1 MKRAKLLSLILGLSF
16 TLGACGGPVKI
27 NSFRCPAGVI
37 LASTEEWREPQSPAD
52 PSFTI
57 NIVDTALTCVMPS
70 TGVIESQLQIGGFLM
85 ARKPNG
91 APTGDF
97 AVDIFIAI
105 LDRNEN
111 IIHNQIERVE
121 IDAVDENVAGAQ
133 SEFVHKFNPIQF
145 KMADGDR
152 ANMYRIATGFRL
164 TSEQLEASRSQRLKR
179 ILPRR
184 SSN

>member
-1 MKRAKLLSLILGLSF
+1 
-16 TLGACGGPVKI
+16 
-27 NSFRCPAGVI
+27 
-37 LASTEEWREPQSPAD
+37 
-52 PSFTI
+52 
-57 NIVDTALTCVMPS
+57 
-70 TGVIESQLQIGGFLM
+70 M

-97 AVDIFIAI
+97 AVDIFIAV